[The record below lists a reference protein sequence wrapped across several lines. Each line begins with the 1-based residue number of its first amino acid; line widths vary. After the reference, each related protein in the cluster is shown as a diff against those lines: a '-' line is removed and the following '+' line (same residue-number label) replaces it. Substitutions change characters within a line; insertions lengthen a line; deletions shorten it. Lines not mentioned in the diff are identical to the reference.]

1 MGHHAVSTFTYG
13 EALTGV
19 LKSMVIRPENVQ
31 SVCSILPGY
40 RDRLRTWAVTNQ
52 DPGPR
57 TQAAIKGK
65 RSSGSAGRGGAGEV
79 SLQQWEECEVSLG
92 RLVTFLL
99 PLGQSRRPED
109 EGAAELRD

>member
-1 MGHHAVSTFTYG
+1 
-13 EALTGV
+13 
-19 LKSMVIRPENVQ
+19 MVIRPENVQ

-65 RSSGSAGRGGAGEV
+65 RSSGSAGRGGASKI
-79 SLQQWEECEVSLG
+79 SLQQWEEREVSLG
-92 RLVTFLL
+92 LLVTFLFL
-99 PLGQSRRPED
+99 SGQRRWLEN
-109 EGAAELRD
+109 EGTAEPRG

>member
-1 MGHHAVSTFTYG
+1 MSPPLTYS

-19 LKSMVIRPENVQ
+19 LESMVTRPESVQ

-40 RDRLRTWAVTNQ
+40 RDGLTTLEVTNQ
-52 DPGPR
+52 GPG

-79 SLQQWEECEVSLG
+79 SLQQWEECEFSLG

-99 PLGQSRRPED
+99 PSGQRHWLEN
-109 EGAAELRD
+109 EGATEPRF